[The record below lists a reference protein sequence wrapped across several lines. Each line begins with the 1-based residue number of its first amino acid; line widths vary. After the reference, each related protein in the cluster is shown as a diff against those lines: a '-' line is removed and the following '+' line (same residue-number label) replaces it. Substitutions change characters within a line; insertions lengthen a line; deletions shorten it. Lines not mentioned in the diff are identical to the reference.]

1 VVMHAS
7 PRIFPWIFT
16 LYVFWSPWHYTG
28 QNFGLMTMFVRR
40 EGAEIRPMER
50 RWLRAA
56 FIASFAMLLASFNTG
71 ASNDPLVLSLGLP
84 SKFTVPLEAT
94 LAAGFALCVF
104 SGFHRLVR
112 ERGVRAM
119 AAPLT
124 LAATQF
130 LWFVLPTLIEMRS
143 GMEIPQTRYSS
154 GILAVLHSTQYL
166 WITSYYQRRE
176 ARAEGKTNWSVVGYF
191 VTLIAGGIALFMP
204 GPWLV
209 SLLFHYDFGTSFLI
223 FLSLVNIHHFIL
235 DGALWK
241 LRDNRISALLLNTSS
256 RESRDLAAL
265 PNRFMRAMRWFAG
278 DGPAARA
285 VRIAAVVTLFAVAA
299 IDQLHFYW
307 STRGENAALLERA
320 ALLNP
325 DDSTV
330 QLRLARVAAA
340 NGNRDAEVAALRRAA
355 KVNGG
360 DLNIQESLARG
371 LIEAGQNQE
380 AYAQYRD
387 MLQRWPSN
395 TNALVNYGL
404 LAHRLGNEGE
414 AVDSWQRAI
423 AVDPEQ
429 SRAQLYVAEALE
441 QQGDLQAAA
450 RHYRIY
456 LQLAAAHPAEHR
468 DDAHEL
474 LTVLIKVADSDAAA
488 NRADEAGKGYAEAA
502 RLAAKAKE
510 NGLESLAL
518 VRLADAKEKS
528 GDAAEAAR
536 DFQRALILDA
546 NSTDKEGVAADWLN
560 YAQLLRHH
568 GQSERLVFA
577 CLLHA
582 EELLSGN
589 SGDERAAI
597 VQARSESAT
606 RLGRAES
613 AKVLSAKS
621 AVAQEALSLSPAQL
635 SAQP

>member
-1 VVMHAS
+1 
-7 PRIFPWIFT
+7 
-16 LYVFWSPWHYTG
+16 
-28 QNFGLMTMFVRR
+28 
-40 EGAEIRPMER
+40 
-50 RWLRAA
+50 
-56 FIASFAMLLASFNTG
+56 
-71 ASNDPLVLSLGLP
+71 
-84 SKFTVPLEAT
+84 
-94 LAAGFALCVF
+94 
-104 SGFHRLVR
+104 
-112 ERGVRAM
+112 
-119 AAPLT
+119 
-124 LAATQF
+124 
-130 LWFVLPTLIEMRS
+130 
-143 GMEIPQTRYSS
+143 
-154 GILAVLHSTQYL
+154 
-166 WITSYYQRRE
+166 
-176 ARAEGKTNWSVVGYF
+176 
-191 VTLIAGGIALFMP
+191 
-204 GPWLV
+204 
-209 SLLFHYDFGTSFLI
+209 
-223 FLSLVNIHHFIL
+223 
-235 DGALWK
+235 
-241 LRDNRISALLLNTSS
+241 
-256 RESRDLAAL
+256 
-265 PNRFMRAMRWFAG
+265 
-278 DGPAARA
+278 
-285 VRIAAVVTLFAVAA
+285 
-299 IDQLHFYW
+299 
-307 STRGENAALLERA
+307 
-320 ALLNP
+320 
-325 DDSTV
+325 
-330 QLRLARVAAA
+330 VAAA

-468 DDAHEL
+468 DDAREL
-474 LTVLIKVADSDAAA
+474 LSVLIKVADSDAAA
-488 NRADEAGKGYAEAA
+488 SRADEAGKGYAEAA

-589 SGDERAAI
+589 SSDERAAV
-597 VQARSESAT
+597 VQERSESAT
-606 RLGRAES
+606 RLGRVEA

-621 AVAQEALSLSPAQL
+621 ALAQEALSLSPAQL